1 MAKFPLVFS
10 QLNKEQHWLR
20 EREDRTPWEGRLT
33 LCYFSHLMVPSSLD
47 LRIFANEGETSLP
60 CNVLVP
66 QLCIPKSMS
75 CPEAACS
82 FSLIPVKQT
91 TFRIMSVHFQEDAV
105 LTLILR
111 DKYLFG
117 ATLFIYPA
125 LFFFLDQWEQSTSSF
140 PYWEIWLDLSVSFL
154 TKRNFGFWV
163 LPRATFLFCA
173 VWLLSP
179 CFHSLADF

>member
-1 MAKFPLVFS
+1 MK
-10 QLNKEQHWLR
+10 
-20 EREDRTPWEGRLT
+20 GRLT
-33 LCYFSHLMVPSSLD
+33 LCYFSHLLLLSSLD

-75 CPEAACS
+75 CPVAACS

-105 LTLILR
+105 LTLVLR

-117 ATLFIYPA
+117 ATLFICPA

-140 PYWEIWLDLSVSFL
+140 PYWEIWLELSVSFL
-154 TKRNFGFWV
+154 TKRSFGFWF
-163 LPRATFLFCA
+163 LPRATLLFFCCMIA
-173 VWLLSP
+173 FSLFSLSG
-179 CFHSLADF
+179 